1 MFGWITSL
9 LSGGAT
15 GLLGSLVTNVA
26 DYFENKRKN
35 QHEIELRKLD
45 IQEMQQEYEARKEIT
60 AQQTSAQTTQT
71 SYEHDSR
78 SYTSGMKIKSAWLK
92 AGLVFVDMIR
102 GLVRPALTVFLII
115 LVWMTF
121 SQVQA
126 VLESAGVDP
135 LPVNKAGAIYA
146 SVVDMILYLAATSVT
161 WWFGTSPRSKKD

>member
-15 GLLGSLVTNVA
+15 GVLGSLVTNVA
-26 DYFENKRKN
+26 DYFEEKRKN

-45 IQEMQQEYEARKEIT
+45 IEEMQQEYEARKEIA
-60 AQQTSAQTTQT
+60 AQQSQAQTTKT
-71 SYEHDSR
+71 SYEHDAR
-78 SYTSGMKIKSAWLK
+78 SYTSGMKIKSPWLK
-92 AGLVFVDMIR
+92 AGLVFVDMVR
-102 GLVRPALTVFLII
+102 GLVRPALTVFLIV

-121 SQVQA
+121 SKVQA

-135 LPVNKAGAIYA
+135 LPVDRAGAIYA